1 MYMYVHDCPPTLWK
15 IGECV
20 PVCVCLCVSVF
31 VCVCM
36 YVCVCVFIEFLASS
50 RCVPV
55 CVRAYVCVC
64 VRVRVLI
71 FFERTAYLKRDLQ
84 RPRIR
89 LYLRFCA
96 P

>member
-1 MYMYVHDCPPTLWK
+1 MY
-15 IGECV
+15 
-20 PVCVCLCVSVF
+20 
-31 VCVCM
+31 
-36 YVCVCVFIEFLASS
+36 VCVFIEFLASS

-55 CVRAYVCVC
+55 CVCAYVCVC
-64 VRVRVLI
+64 VRVCVLI

-89 LYLRFCA
+89 LCHRFCA